1 MVTHCCS
8 IHAIPLS
15 NSPTTAP
22 HLHTPLATLPHSHT
36 QPFTHSLTYLPFS
49 PPLLLS
55 PHLSPTPHPFSR
67 PLAPSPPPQAG
78 TKKECHPSEG
88 STHNIFCNMVP

>member
-22 HLHTPLATLPHSHT
+22 HLHRSFATLPHSHT
-36 QPFTHSLTYLPFS
+36 QPFTHSPTYLPFS
-49 PPLLLS
+49 PSPPLASPLAHSSPFLSPPRPLL
-55 PHLSPTPHPFSR
+55 
-67 PLAPSPPPQAG
+67 
-78 TKKECHPSEG
+78 E
-88 STHNIFCNMVP
+88 

>member
-22 HLHTPLATLPHSHT
+22 HLHTSFATLPHSHT
-36 QPFTHSLTYLPFS
+36 QPFTFHSLSHLSPIL
-49 PPLLLS
+49 PPLLTLS
-55 PHLSPTPHPFSR
+55 
-67 PLAPSPPPQAG
+67 LAPSPPPPLL
-78 TKKECHPSEG
+78 E
-88 STHNIFCNMVP
+88 

>member
-22 HLHTPLATLPHSHT
+22 HLHTSFATLPHSHT
-36 QPFTHSLTYLPFS
+36 QPFTFHSLSHLSPILPL
-49 PPLLLS
+49 PLLS
-55 PHLSPTPHPFSR
+55 PHLSPPPHPFSR
-67 PLAPSPPPQAG
+67 PLAPSSSRDKKRVPPS
-78 TKKECHPSEG
+78 KG
-88 STHNIFCNMVP
+88 STHNIFCDVVP

>member
-36 QPFTHSLTYLPFS
+36 QPFTFHSLSHLSP
-49 PPLLLS
+49 PPLLE
-55 PHLSPTPHPFSR
+55 
-67 PLAPSPPPQAG
+67 QG
-78 TKKECHPSEG
+78 QKKSATLEG
-88 STHNIFCNMVP
+88 

>member
-36 QPFTHSLTYLPFS
+36 QPFTFHSLS
-49 PPLLLS
+49 
-55 PHLSPTPHPFSR
+55 HLSPPPSSSR
-67 PLAPSPPPQAG
+67 DKKRVPPS
-78 TKKECHPSEG
+78 KG
-88 STHNIFCNMVP
+88 STLHIFCDVVP